1 MIEMEEGKN
10 GNGREKMK
18 KTIKKQNK
26 NNEII
31 KY

>member
-1 MIEMEEGKN
+1 MIEMGEGKN
-10 GNGREKMK
+10 VNGREKMK